1 NSNRSV
7 GPPGDGQGGGPFVP
21 FNPRNAPNQRDLMLT
36 MNDEDGGGMT
46 DYFNKNFAQNW
57 TGPKHWKMR
66 KPVRRS
72 DADPAA
78 KATKPHKEKKKPN
91 RIDFLTPLNPNKTWR
106 TVTEELF
113 APPGKGA
120 SINMAG
126 TSATAKKRKTK
137 DENKRDNH
145 CLPDDMHFSSR
156 QLVTLF
162 LKPKFSLKMRGQRAP
177 APTNAEGKVDE
188 NFWAQAAGCN
198 NDDMDNS
205 VFEFLGRSFRCI
217 HCAQKM
223 PLVMLFHLTQFFHD
237 NYDDGPGFDNA
248 YDGNGGEGSGP
259 VDPGEQDLLAVA
271 QGQTQRVKPKAVRFS
286 KWAKQVDVRKL
297 KENIWKGL
305 NIDELTPKKNAEDM
319 PTEARQFTSVI
330 SNLQRSYPRDKME
343 EISTSFC
350 FICLLHLANE
360 QGLKLENN
368 ATSLL
373 AGNSVDTKI
382 GNIWD
387 LKVYYDPEVSQTA

>member
-1 NSNRSV
+1 
-7 GPPGDGQGGGPFVP
+7 
-21 FNPRNAPNQRDLMLT
+21 
-36 MNDEDGGGMT
+36 
-46 DYFNKNFAQNW
+46 
-57 TGPKHWKMR
+57 
-66 KPVRRS
+66 
-72 DADPAA
+72 
-78 KATKPHKEKKKPN
+78 
-91 RIDFLTPLNPNKTWR
+91 
-106 TVTEELF
+106 
-113 APPGKGA
+113 
-120 SINMAG
+120 
-126 TSATAKKRKTK
+126 
-137 DENKRDNH
+137 
-145 CLPDDMHFSSR
+145 MHFSSH

-162 LKPKFSLKMRGQRAP
+162 LKPKFSLKMCGQRAP

-188 NFWAQAAGCN
+188 NFWAQAAADQAAGHN
-198 NDDMDNS
+198 NDDMDNMYS
-205 VFEFLGRSFRCI
+205 LCSKDAAGDAIPFN
-217 HCAQKM
+217 
-223 PLVMLFHLTQFFHD
+223 TQFFHD
-237 NYDDGPGFDNA
+237 NYDDGPGSNDA

-259 VDPGEQDLLAVA
+259 VDPGEKDLLAVA

-319 PTEARQFTSVI
+319 DVDDDDDVPEPVKPTEARQFTSVI

-373 AGNSVDTKI
+373 GGNSVDIKI

-387 LKVYYDPEVSQTA
+387 LKVYCDPKVSQTA